1 VLVLDPEP
9 ALLPR
14 HALAE
19 ASAELRRLVAQR
31 TQESINPCNRGSWHG
46 FLPLD
51 ADKAARQGLGPSTLA
66 LLRKL
71 GALPAL
77 VSRCGWG
84 RPLVLPPAVQLGFY
98 PGGSGARYSPHL
110 DRNPG
115 EVGLKREI
123 TFLLYLNVD
132 WDTDRHGGCLRL
144 HPPDRAS
151 GAPVDVAPL
160 GGRIVVFQSGKQLHE
175 VLPCDGA
182 DRLALTLWCEYE

>member
-1 VLVLDPEP
+1 M
-9 ALLPR
+9 
-14 HALAE
+14 
-19 ASAELRRLVAQR
+19 
-31 TQESINPCNRGSWHG
+31 
-46 FLPLD
+46 
-51 ADKAARQGLGPSTLA
+51 
-66 LLRKL
+66 
-71 GALPAL
+71 
-77 VSRCGWG
+77 
-84 RPLVLPPAVQLGFY
+84 QLGFY

-115 EVGLKREI
+115 EAGLEREITRDHSEITRDHSEITPRPQVGLKREI

-160 GGRIVVFQSGKQLHE
+160 GGRVVVFQSGKRHTRAALRWNAAMTSLGASLPIGKQLHE

>member
-1 VLVLDPEP
+1 M
-9 ALLPR
+9 
-14 HALAE
+14 
-19 ASAELRRLVAQR
+19 
-31 TQESINPCNRGSWHG
+31 
-46 FLPLD
+46 
-51 ADKAARQGLGPSTLA
+51 
-66 LLRKL
+66 
-71 GALPAL
+71 
-77 VSRCGWG
+77 
-84 RPLVLPPAVQLGFY
+84 QLGFY

-115 EVGLKREI
+115 EAGLEREITRDLSEITPRSLEITPRSPETTRDHPRPQVGLKREI

-160 GGRIVVFQSGKQLHE
+160 GGRVVVFQSGKRHTRAALRWNAAMTSLGASLPIGKQLHE